1 MGLWHLAASGD
12 GAWEAPD
19 LLEQAVMAQGPQ
31 IAPTQGNH
39 F

>member
-19 LLEQAVMAQGPQ
+19 LLGQVVMAQRSQ
-31 IAPTQGNH
+31 TAPTQGNH